1 METLLSDIRFAV
13 RGLLKRP
20 GFAAVV
26 IVTLALGIGANTTI
40 FTLVNAVLLKS
51 LPVSQPQELV
61 LFSDAQGE
69 GTSTGDPR
77 VGKWDQFS
85 YRAYQYTHDH
95 NQSFQDICAFR
106 SGDTR
111 LSIRKTGAESGQP
124 AQRAQGHLVSGNYF
138 PVLGV
143 APFKGRLLTP
153 ADDSDSAPPTAV
165 ISYRYW
171 HEQLNSDPSIV
182 GKVFLVNDTNFNIVG
197 VTPPEFF
204 GERVRRSPDLWLP
217 LSFQPQVELRD
228 SYLKNTNAYW
238 LTLMG
243 RLKPGVSMDQAQI
256 YVNFILRQFLTEQ
269 AGSNLSEQRQREI
282 QKTYVQLSEGG
293 RGISG
298 LRFVYSK
305 PLRLL
310 MAIVGMLLLIVCA
323 NIGSLFL
330 SRAAARRA
338 EISLRLAL
346 GASRMRIIR
355 QLLTESFLVAII
367 GGAAGV
373 ALAQWGVKLLLAMV
387 TTQAPLDTGADI
399 HVLLFTFGISMLA
412 GLLFGLAPAIQASKT
427 DLTSAL
433 KEKSRLRH
441 GRLRFGLSSGL
452 VAAQV
457 ALSMVLLTGAGL
469 FARSLLKLETEDLG
483 FNRENVLLV
492 NLDPRLGG
500 YKPAELGTLYQQ
512 LFDRLSVVPTVRSV
526 TMATYS
532 PMSGRSST
540 RNIAIQG
547 YTPQPG
553 EQIIVESLLAGP
565 KYCETLGI
573 PLLQGR
579 ELGPRDIPSSPKVA
593 VVNKALVDRYFKNQ
607 NPIGR
612 TFFFGEPGDTDVE
625 RIEIVGV
632 IGNVKTSDAREDAS
646 LAVYRPMLQARDQ
659 EAYSVTFHVRT
670 AGDAASLAP
679 AIREAINQIDSKLP
693 VYGVTTL
700 NKQLA
705 ENLNQDRLIARLVT
719 FFGLLALALACVGLY
734 GVMAHAVVRRTNEIG
749 IRMALGAGRG
759 NIARMILRETLT
771 MVLTGLLIGIPT
783 ALAAG
788 QLITNQLFGL
798 KPSDPLSF
806 VAAGIV
812 LLAVSLLAGYLP
824 ARKASRVD
832 PLIALRYE

>member
-1 METLLSDIRFAV
+1 METLVNDIRYAI

-51 LPVSQPQELV
+51 LPVRQPQELV
-61 LFSDAQGE
+61 LFSNAQGE

-77 VGKWDQFS
+77 VGRWDQFS
-85 YRAYQYTHDH
+85 YLAYQYIHNH

-111 LSIRKTGAESGQP
+111 LSIRKTGVESGQP

-143 APFKGRLLTP
+143 TRFKGRLLTP
-153 ADDSDSAPPTAV
+153 ADDSESASPVAV

-171 HEQLNSDPSIV
+171 QEQLNSDASIV
-182 GKVFLVNDTNFNIVG
+182 GKNLLINNTNFSVVG

-243 RLKPGVSMDQAQI
+243 RLKPGVSMDQAQTQS
-256 YVNFILRQFLTEQ
+256 NFTLRQFLTEQ
-269 AGSNLSEQRQREI
+269 AGSDLTQERQRDI
-282 QKTYVQLSEGG
+282 QKTHVQLSEGG

-298 LRFVYSK
+298 LRFIYSK
-305 PLRLL
+305 PLHLL
-310 MAIVGMLLLIVCA
+310 MAIVGVVLLIVCA
-323 NIGSLFL
+323 NVGSVFL

-346 GASRMRIIR
+346 GASRTRIIR
-355 QLLTESFLVAII
+355 QLLTESFLLAIL
-367 GGAAGV
+367 GGAAGIM
-373 ALAQWGVKLLLAMV
+373 LAQWGVKLLVGMV
-387 TTQAPLDTGADI
+387 AAQAPLDTHIDTY
-399 HVLLFTFGISMLA
+399 VLFFTAGVSMLA

-452 VAAQV
+452 IATQV

-469 FARSLLKLETEDLG
+469 FARSLLKLEKENLG

-492 NLDPRLGG
+492 NVDPRLGG
-500 YKPAELGTLYQQ
+500 YKPAELNTLYQE

-553 EQIIVESLLAGP
+553 EDIIVQTLLVGP
-565 KYCETLGI
+565 NYCETLGV

-579 ELGPRDIPSSPKVA
+579 EPGPRDTAASSPVA
-593 VVNKALVDRYFKNQ
+593 VVNKALVDRYFKSE
-607 NPIGR
+607 NPIGH
-612 TFFFGEPGDTDVE
+612 TFFFGEPGDTDVK

-632 IGNVKTSDAREDAS
+632 IENIKTSDAREDAS
-646 LAVYRPMLQARDQ
+646 LAVYRPMFQARDQ

-679 AIREAINQIDSKLP
+679 AIREAINKVDSKLP

-700 NKQLA
+700 DQQLGDNLKQ
-705 ENLNQDRLIARLVT
+705 DSLIARLMT
-719 FFGLLALALACVGLY
+719 FFSLLALVLACIGLY
-734 GVMAHAVVRRTNEIG
+734 GVMGHGVVRRTNEIG

-759 NIARMILRETLT
+759 NIARMILHEALT
-771 MVLTGLLIGIPT
+771 MVLAGLLIGIPM

-788 QLITNQLFGL
+788 QLVSNQLFGL
-798 KPSDPLSF
+798 KPSDPISF
-806 VAAGIV
+806 VAAGV
-812 LLAVSLLAGYLP
+812 LARGLLACAESITRRSSGGAAIRIDFV
-824 ARKASRVD
+824 
-832 PLIALRYE
+832 